1 MGFSFSL
8 HRLAGA
14 SAAVA
19 TLCWIGVVE
28 LLIFG
33 PTDTGLLFW
42 TCGIIAIAVLGT
54 RQFLK
59 ERTGFWKGFALLA
72 SLNLILEAVGV
83 FFGSGE
89 RVTSVVLLAGVAGV
103 FTLLTIIKLHF
114 IRDYA
119 NVVEKRKQ
127 LEAETDS

>member
-14 SAAVA
+14 SAAIA

-28 LLIFG
+28 LLVFG

-42 TCGIIAIAVLGT
+42 QFSILTIAILGT

-72 SLNLILEAVGV
+72 SLNLILEAVGGFV
-83 FFGSGE
+83 GGE
-89 RVTSVVLLAGVAGV
+89 RITSIALLAGVGGA
-103 FTLLTIIKLHF
+103 FTLLTVIKLHF

-127 LEAETDS
+127 LEAETES